1 MGYTP
6 DLETTHHLTP
16 MNQDIK
22 QRWIDALRSGQY
34 QQGTGCLRDAQDR
47 FCCLGVLCDLY
58 VKENAEPGSEDD
70 WEQGSEGDDYD
81 YCLHDSAGVLPKAV
95 QQWAG
100 LKTHNPAVRHHVG
113 GGYLTPISALNDNQL
128 SFKAISLVIEK
139 QL

>member
-1 MGYTP
+1 
-6 DLETTHHLTP
+6 

-34 QQGTGCLRDAQDR
+34 QQGNDCLRDAQDR

-58 VKENAEPGSEDD
+58 VKENAKPGSEDD

-81 YCLHDSAGVLPKAV
+81 YCLHDSAGALPKAV

-100 LKTHNPAVRHHVG
+100 LKSHNPAVRRTGLKNHNPALRHHVAL
-113 GGYLTPISALNDNQL
+113 GYLIPISVLNDEHL
-128 SFKAISLVIEK
+128 SFNDIATIIEE